1 MERRSTGRDSESSRD
16 TSRDRGRDRDSSP
29 RDSRD
34 ERDTRSRD
42 DSRGGRGGRD
52 EGRGGGRGDSGFSY
66 KRRASEDAKKRA
78 TESTRE
84 FDSFLADHVKTFKA
98 HDGYNTIRILPPT
111 WDDPKHYGVDL
122 FVHYGVGPDEQA
134 YLCLHKMK
142 GEACPICEE
151 RDRARRAGES
161 EEYVKDLDYTRR
173 TLFYLVDRDNEKD
186 GVMAWAAPF
195 SKIDQAIVKVS
206 IDRQTGEALPI
217 DDPEE
222 GYDIEFD
229 KGGKG
234 IGTQYSGVAIARR
247 ESSLGNR
254 EWLDFAVKNPL
265 PSVLEYHSYDHIQK
279 VFGGGGSHTTRSARD
294 SRDTPR
300 DEQRGRETSRDTS
313 SSRDDRDSRR
323 GGREEPKA
331 PKYTWDGIHS
341 MTGSELDALVED
353 EKLDINTNKAETD
366 DQLADW
372 ICEDLKIAKEEP
384 RRGRES
390 APADDSRDRLRS
402 MREGRRD

>member
-1 MERRSTGRDSESSRD
+1 MERRSTTGRDSES
-16 TSRDRGRDRDSSP
+16 RDRDTRESRGG
-29 RDSRD
+29 RD
-34 ERDTRSRD
+34 SRD
-42 DSRGGRGGRD
+42 DSRDSRGSRDRGGRD

-66 KRRASEDAKKRA
+66 KRRASEDAQRRA
-78 TESTRE
+78 SESTRE
-84 FDSFLADHVKTFKA
+84 FDSFLADHIKTFKPN
-98 HDGYNTIRILPPT
+98 DGYNTIRILPPT
-111 WDDPKHYGVDL
+111 WDDPKHYGIDL

-142 GEACPICEE
+142 GEPCPICEE

-173 TLFYLVDRDNEKD
+173 TLFYLIDRDHEKD

-217 DDPEE
+217 DDPDE

-234 IGTQYSGVAIARR
+234 IGTQYTGVAIARR
-247 ESSLGNR
+247 ESPLGKR

-265 PSVLEYHSYDHIQK
+265 PSILEYHSYEHIQK
-279 VFGGGGSHTTRSARD
+279 VFGGGGAHTTRS
-294 SRDTPR
+294 SRDDRDAPR
-300 DEQRGRETSRDTS
+300 DAPRGRETSRDDPPA
-313 SSRDDRDSRR
+313 RDDRDSRR
-323 GGREEPKA
+323 GGREEPRG
-331 PKYTWDGIHS
+331 PKYTWEGIHS
-341 MTGSELDALVED
+341 MTGSELDALVEE
-353 EKLDINTNKAETD
+353 EKLDIDPNKAETD
-366 DQLADW
+366 DELADW
-372 ICEDLKIAKEEP
+372 ICEDLGVTKEES
-384 RRGRES
+384 RRGRDA
-390 APADDSRDRLRS
+390 APQDDDPRERLRS